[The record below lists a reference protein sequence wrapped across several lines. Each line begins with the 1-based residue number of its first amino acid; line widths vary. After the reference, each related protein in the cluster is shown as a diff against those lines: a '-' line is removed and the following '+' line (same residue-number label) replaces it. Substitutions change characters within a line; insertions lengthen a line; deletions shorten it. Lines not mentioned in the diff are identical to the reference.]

1 MLQALG
7 LIVLTGALW
16 GCTNPFIRQGTRG
29 LRDVRAKTRLG
40 QAYAEV
46 AFLLGN
52 WRYVIP
58 WCVNQAGSI
67 AYLFA
72 VRCAPLSLCVPAAN
86 ALAFAFTALTGAAF
100 GKEEPLDRGSMLGI
114 ALIVAGTALCCW
126 DKTE

>member
-1 MLQALG
+1 MYRLFMFSDVPVG

-52 WRYVIP
+52 WR
-58 WCVNQAGSI
+58 AGSI